1 VALLLSGGLDS
12 SAITK
17 VTDNLIQRGELNR
30 NEIHAFI
37 ASFPGFIDDETP
49 TARMFIKTCK
59 HIQLHELIIDTQKT
73 VDNLENI
80 IQALDHPVFS
90 FNVVVH
96 QNIMKACKQQG
107 VKVVLNGQGSDE
119 AYAGYDR
126 YISGA
131 YLLDQLIS
139 RDGNFFEEFSILNKQ
154 NHYSKGFLLGQM
166 FKSMVDQNYSAYLRA
181 KYQEKSIF
189 CLNKDFIKANYH
201 HYKPAYQFSYKG
213 NNFNNY
219 LLKQIKYEGLN
230 QILHYEDISSMSQSI
245 EIRSPFM
252 DYRMMEFAFSIPN
265 ELKFKGGI
273 TKIIQRD
280 TIGKMLPNSIT
291 KNRKKIGFRAPF
303 LDYLSKDHNVK
314 AYVFDVL
321 NSQSF
326 GAKKIWKADS
336 VKHVFE
342 RPMDYPDFPFWRFIN
357 LEVWAKVYNIK
368 NL

>member
-1 VALLLSGGLDS
+1 
-12 SAITK
+12 
-17 VTDNLIQRGELNR
+17 
-30 NEIHAFI
+30 
-37 ASFPGFIDDETP
+37 
-49 TARMFIKTCK
+49 
-59 HIQLHELIIDTQKT
+59 
-73 VDNLENI
+73 
-80 IQALDHPVFS
+80 
-90 FNVVVH
+90 
-96 QNIMKACKQQG
+96 
-107 VKVVLNGQGSDE
+107 
-119 AYAGYDR
+119 
-126 YISGA
+126 
-131 YLLDQLIS
+131 
-139 RDGNFFEEFSILNKQ
+139 
-154 NHYSKGFLLGQM
+154 
-166 FKSMVDQNYSAYLRA
+166 
-181 KYQEKSIF
+181 
-189 CLNKDFIKANYH
+189 
-201 HYKPAYQFSYKG
+201 
-213 NNFNNY
+213 
-219 LLKQIKYEGLN
+219 
-230 QILHYEDISSMSQSI
+230 
-245 EIRSPFM
+245 
-252 DYRMMEFAFSIPN
+252 MEFAFSIPN